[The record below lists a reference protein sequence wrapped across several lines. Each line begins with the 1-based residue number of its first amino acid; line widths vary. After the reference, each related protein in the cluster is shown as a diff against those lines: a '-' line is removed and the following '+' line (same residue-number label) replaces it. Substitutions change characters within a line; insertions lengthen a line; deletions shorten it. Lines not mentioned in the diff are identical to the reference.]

1 MKTYRIA
8 EVLRGPPRWVVIST
22 NEDGSQDWGTMHQTE
37 EAAQS
42 EADRLM
48 SLTLDVRDR
57 G

>member
-8 EVLRGPPRWVVIST
+8 EVLGGPTRWVVIGT
-22 NEDGSQDWGTMHQTE
+22 NEDGSQDWGTMHPTE

-42 EADRLM
+42 EADHRM

-57 G
+57 D